1 MHHVHPSKI
10 TKASYSQADV
20 VVVGKNVGKQ
30 CTAMSVCALL
40 YHNMKGILSK
50 LGDLKEVM
58 HIGKPL

>member
-1 MHHVHPSKI
+1 MRHVHPSKI

-40 YHNMKGILSK
+40 YQYERNIKYTW
-50 LGDLKEVM
+50 
-58 HIGKPL
+58 

>member
-10 TKASYSQADV
+10 TKASYSQEDV

-40 YHNMKGILSK
+40 YHNMKGY
-50 LGDLKEVM
+50 
-58 HIGKPL
+58 